1 MAVGS
6 GVLPEF
12 PAINGIRL
20 GVAEAG
26 IKTTGRKDLVL
37 IELQKGSTC
46 AGVFTQNA
54 FCAAPVT
61 LSKRH
66 LAASFINSNQSKLNH
81 SYLLINTGNAN
92 AGTGKQGMEDAVA
105 SCQSTADLFSVDVD
119 QVLPFSTGVIGE
131 KLPIEKIQKGLQ
143 GAADDLNG
151 KHWLRAAEGILTTD
165 TRPKGS
171 AASVQYGG
179 ETILINGISKGA
191 GMIKPNMATMLAFV
205 GTDASIPQLLTSEL
219 VSELSEISFN
229 RITVDGDTSTNDSC
243 MLFASGTSTAPEIDV
258 EHEDYPNFKA
268 ALKNVFIELAQAI
281 IRDAEGATKF
291 VPVIVEQ
298 ADSTQEALDVAYTIA
313 HSPLIKTALFAS
325 DPNWGRILAALGRA
339 PIDALDLS
347 KVEIFLGDVRIVNA
361 GEKCTDYTEAQG
373 QAVMDREEIT
383 IQIKLGRG
391 EFTETVWTSDL
402 SQDYVK
408 INAEYRT

>member
-12 PAINGIRL
+12 SVIGGIRL

-26 IKTTGRKDLVL
+26 IKKIGRKDLVL
-37 IELQKGSTC
+37 IELQEGSSC
-46 AGVFTQNA
+46 AGVFTKNA

-61 LSKRH
+61 LSKQH
-66 LAASFINSNQSKLNH
+66 LESGFSQKNQLKASSR
-81 SYLLINTGNAN
+81 YLLINTGNAN
-92 AGTGKQGMEDAVA
+92 AGTGKQGMEDAIA
-105 SCQSTADLFSVDVD
+105 SCQSVADLFLTGIE

-131 KLPIEKIQKGLQ
+131 KLPLEKIQKGLPS
-143 GAADDLNG
+143 AAKDLNE
-151 KHWLRAAEGILTTD
+151 KHWLKAAEGILTTD
-165 TRPKGS
+165 TRPKG
-171 AASVQYGG
+171 AVASVQYAG

-191 GMIKPNMATMLAFV
+191 GMIKPNMATMLAFI
-205 GTDASIPQLLTSEL
+205 GTDACISQSLITDL
-219 VSELSEISFN
+219 VGELSEISFN

-243 MLFASGTSTAPEIDV
+243 MLFASGASAAQEIDAL
-258 EHEDYPNFKA
+258 HEDYPKFKA
-268 ALKNVFIELAQAI
+268 ALKNVFITLAQAI

-298 ADSTQEALDVAYTIA
+298 ASSTQEALDIAYTIA
-313 HSPLIKTALFAS
+313 HSPLIKTALYAS

-339 PIDALDLS
+339 PIDALDLT
-347 KVEIFLGDVRIVNA
+347 KVEIFLGDVRIVRA
-361 GEKCTDYTEAQG
+361 GEKCADYTEAQG
-373 QAVMDREEIT
+373 QAVMNGEEIK

-391 EFTETVWTSDL
+391 EYTETVWTSDL

>member
-6 GVLPEF
+6 GVLPDF

-20 GVAEAG
+20 GVTEAG
-26 IKTTGRKDLVL
+26 IKTSGRKDLVL
-37 IELQKGSTC
+37 IELQAGSTC
-46 AGVFTQNA
+46 AGVFTKNA

-66 LAASFINSNQSKLNH
+66 LVASFVESDKSRENN

-92 AGTGKQGMEDAVA
+92 AGTGKQGMEDALA
-105 SCQSTADLFSVDVD
+105 SCQFTANHFSVAID

-131 KLPIEKIQKGLQ
+131 KLPINRIKEGLQ
-143 GAADDLNG
+143 GAADNLNTS
-151 KHWLRAAEGILTTD
+151 HWLRAAEGILTTD
-165 TRPKGS
+165 TRPKGT
-171 AASVQYGG
+171 AAIVQYAG

-191 GMIKPNMATMLAFV
+191 GMIKPNMATMLAFI
-205 GTDASIPQLLTSEL
+205 GTDACLPQALISEL
-219 VSELSEISFN
+219 ASELSETSFN

-243 MLFASGTSTAPEIDV
+243 MLFASGASKAPKIDV
-258 EHEDYPNFKA
+258 QHEDYPNFKS
-268 ALKNVFIELAQAI
+268 ALNRVFLELAQAI

-291 VPVIVEQ
+291 VSVVVEQ
-298 ADSTQEALDVAYTIA
+298 AESIKEALDVAYTIA

-339 PIDALDLS
+339 PIEELDLS
-347 KVEIFLGDVRIVNA
+347 KVEIFLGDVRIVNG
-361 GEKCTDYTEAQG
+361 GEKCAGYTEVNG
-373 QAVMDREEIT
+373 QAVMNCDEIT

-391 EFTETVWTSDL
+391 EISETVWTSDL
-402 SQDYVK
+402 SHDYVK